1 MVSKL
6 QLYKRPV
13 TMLYSKMDCANY
25 LRKQFSRKSEYGVSV
40 SDVDLE
46 KLVLILL

>member
-13 TMLYSKMDCANY
+13 TTVYTKMDCANY
-25 LRKQFSRKSEYGVSV
+25 LRKQFSRKSEYGVSAT
-40 SDVDLE
+40 DVDCE
-46 KLVLILL
+46 KLVSILL